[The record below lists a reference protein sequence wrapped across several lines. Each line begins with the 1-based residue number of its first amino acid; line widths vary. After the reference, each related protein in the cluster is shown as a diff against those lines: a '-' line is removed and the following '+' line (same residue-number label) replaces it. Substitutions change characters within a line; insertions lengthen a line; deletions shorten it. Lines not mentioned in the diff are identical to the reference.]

1 MNPDDDMDIEH
12 MENSAGCG
20 FMLEVTS
27 EGESFTD
34 EVSAVPHIHVMLH
47 DDHVH
52 LSGLYV
58 PVEMRRRG
66 IGGILMRRTLRY
78 LDQLEL
84 TSRPIMLDARP
95 YGESPPSREL
105 LIKFYEGLGFVR
117 WPHHPTSMV
126 LWPKEVDHG

>member
-1 MNPDDDMDIEH
+1 MNPDDDIDIEH
-12 MENSAGCG
+12 MECSEGCG

-27 EGESFTD
+27 EGESVTD
-34 EVSAVPHIHVMLH
+34 EVASLPHIHVMVH
-47 DDHVH
+47 DDHTH

-58 PVEMRRRG
+58 PVDMRSRG

-78 LDQLEL
+78 LEQLQMMDA
-84 TSRPIMLDARP
+84 PIMLDARP
-95 YGESPPSREL
+95 YGDAPPSREA

-126 LWPKEVDHG
+126 LWPKGVDHA